1 MKVLYMTDAI
11 KSYLYARTQQ
21 KLPPIDACTDA
32 ARYHNV
38 NVHALADALRALN
51 IDAARLSII

>member
-1 MKVLYMTDAI
+1 MTDAI

-21 KLPPIDACTDA
+21 QLPPIDACTDA
-32 ARYHNV
+32 AQYHGV
-38 NVHALADALRALN
+38 NVYVLADALRAAG